1 MQPTFAL
8 VSPAGDRLEL
18 ATSAG
23 SASPFHLD
31 DETAG
36 LGFVGREVQIVA
48 STTDG
53 GRLRASRATSRSA
66 TLVVD
71 VWGLTADAMTD
82 NLRRL
87 AAAVRRIEG
96 RPLPRLVATY
106 SDGTEYE
113 LPFVVETG
121 AENLKRVPSGAV
133 QVVALGIV
141 APDPYWTARDALTFP
156 FGANSSSVPWLPNMA
171 EMRLSS
177 SSARGDLIIDNPG
190 EIAAYP
196 TWRLTGPTTRA
207 TVTMGSASWSI
218 GPLDV
223 GEIVTIDTRTNKVT
237 LADGKNAYNRL
248 GPAPRLFSL
257 PPGSTSLSVTMT
269 DATLVT
275 SATCFFR
282 PRMEVV
288 I

>member
-1 MQPTFAL
+1 MYPTFAI
-8 VSPAGDRLEL
+8 VSPTGDRLEL
-18 ATSAG
+18 ATDARS
-23 SASPFHLD
+23 SSPFHLD
-31 DETAG
+31 DETSG
-36 LGFVGREVQIVA
+36 LGFVGREVQLVA
-48 STTDG
+48 SSSDG

-71 VWGLTADAMTD
+71 VWGLNTEAMTD

-87 AAAVRRIEG
+87 AAAVRRIDG

-106 SDGTEYE
+106 ADGTDYE
-113 LPFVVETG
+113 LPFVVEGG
-121 AENLKRVPSGAV
+121 AENLKRKVSGGV
-133 QVVALGIV
+133 QVVPLAVI

-156 FGANSSSVPWLPNMA
+156 FGASSSSVPWLPNMA

-177 SSARGDLIIDNPG
+177 SSAKGDLIVDNPG
-190 EIAAYP
+190 EIEAWP
-196 TWRLTGPTTRA
+196 TWRLVGPTSRA
-207 TVTMGSASWSI
+207 TITMGAVSWSI
-218 GPLDV
+218 GPLEA
-223 GEIVTIDTRTNKVT
+223 GEVATIDARTRTVT
-237 LADGKNAYNRL
+237 MADGKNAYNRL
-248 GPAPRLFSL
+248 GPAPRLFPL
-257 PPGSTSLSVTMT
+257 PPGSTSLAVTMA